1 MDQLGGMV
9 VAVIDSGVHVLN
21 DHVVTFPFLKVETDV
36 NSERLQIFN
45 RFTGEMI
52 WHQRTDGGETV
63 KRILPA
69 KYIDQNNLLCVLF
82 DDDLTYNAA
91 VVDGVTPQTI
101 DLNNFDMAN
110 A

>member
-1 MDQLGGMV
+1 MSV
-9 VAVIDSGVHVLN
+9 VDSGVRAFNTHSI
-21 DHVVTFPFLKVETDV
+21 FFAFLKVETDV
-36 NSERLQIFN
+36 NSERLQVLN

-69 KYIDQNNLLCVLF
+69 NFIGQSNLLCVLL
-82 DDDLTYNAA
+82 DDDLVYQPA
-91 VVDGVTPQTI
+91 VFDGATPETI
-101 DLNNFDMAN
+101 DVNNFDMAS

>member
-1 MDQLGGMV
+1 MI
-9 VAVIDSGVHVLN
+9 VIKDGFLLFN
-21 DHVVTFPFLKVETDV
+21 DHAHILPFLKVETDV
-36 NSERLQIFN
+36 NSERLQVFN
-45 RFTGEMI
+45 RFTGELI

-69 KYIDQNNLLCVLF
+69 QYIDQNNLLCVLF

-101 DLNNFDMAN
+101 DLNNFDMAT